1 MFTIYIVS
9 VSSMRSE
16 LHRVLLSNTIMSD
29 NRNVVVVIIQVLVGS
44 TYLIRTEPKLQW
56 LNWS

>member
-1 MFTIYIVS
+1 MH
-9 VSSMRSE
+9 SE

-29 NRNVVVVIIQVLVGS
+29 NRKVVVVIIQVLVGS
-44 TYLIRTEPKLQW
+44 STHILCTEPKSQW